1 MVAEESIASAQQKEE
16 VEQRVVG
23 NSFETLREE
32 WLCAKKKGKKT
43 GRTAGVPQFPDDNV
57 REKSIDL
64 QIIMLAKK

>member
-1 MVAEESIASAQQKEE
+1 
-16 VEQRVVG
+16 VVG